1 MSKSKITQTR
11 INPEARKFPF
21 EQTFLCPK
29 CSEILLINIYYIGK
43 TKIPQVNY
51 TCPKRHSGNVD
62 LPLFFNLFHSSYKE
76 IEEELSKFDD
86 TLEKDIEAFKSK
98 KMKEGKILDPI
109 NFSQLIN
116 KKQKEKENEKNK
128 EEENNDND
136 NNKDENKIKEEIK
149 HTLEE
154 MENPQLFKEMKK
166 CSEIEFSLLN
176 KKKKAII
183 DKGKAH
189 PKSESKTSEKTE
201 KKDSNE
207 KKIKKGNKSNKNS
220 FSPKGKTNNINTIKS
235 QTAKEESKEEDK
247 NKKEEEKKEEKKE
260 DKKEDKKEEKK
271 EEKKDQK
278 EIKEDKYTC
287 STHGNRYTGYCFSC
301 KKDMCKKCLKRGHKK
316 RKVFS
321 NVLLSEKNLNDL
333 NKHLNQCQESLNK
346 FENKVHILIEE
357 LNNKE
362 RNEKIILNIMSKA
375 FIDINRENF
384 KEIKET
390 IKTYVNCVKKSMLNF
405 ETIMN
410 VKNLDIKN
418 VITIPKDIIELI
430 KILKNYK
437 DHIVQKNF
445 NKKNLAE
452 NDDKIKE
459 NKYIQLLEA
468 FYNILNKYEN
478 KEINFK
484 EIVEDENFR
493 KIINSNDYGDIEI
506 KKESKNLSEDEKEI
520 NEMEK
525 MEEFDMNYLDDGYD
539 NYEDYLEEEEEE
551 NELEYEDDVDD
562 YNVEDIEDEYNYV
575 ISENMRMEQNEKN
588 ENKETK
594 G

>member
-1 MSKSKITQTR
+1 
-11 INPEARKFPF
+11 
-21 EQTFLCPK
+21 
-29 CSEILLINIYYIGK
+29 
-43 TKIPQVNY
+43 
-51 TCPKRHSGNVD
+51 
-62 LPLFFNLFHSSYKE
+62 
-76 IEEELSKFDD
+76 
-86 TLEKDIEAFKSK
+86 
-98 KMKEGKILDPI
+98 
-109 NFSQLIN
+109 
-116 KKQKEKENEKNK
+116 
-128 EEENNDND
+128 
-136 NNKDENKIKEEIK
+136 
-149 HTLEE
+149 
-154 MENPQLFKEMKK
+154 
-166 CSEIEFSLLN
+166 
-176 KKKKAII
+176 
-183 DKGKAH
+183 
-189 PKSESKTSEKTE
+189 
-201 KKDSNE
+201 
-207 KKIKKGNKSNKNS
+207 
-220 FSPKGKTNNINTIKS
+220 
-235 QTAKEESKEEDK
+235 
-247 NKKEEEKKEEKKE
+247 
-260 DKKEDKKEEKK
+260 
-271 EEKKDQK
+271 
-278 EIKEDKYTC
+278 
-287 STHGNRYTGYCFSC
+287 
-301 KKDMCKKCLKRGHKK
+301 
-316 RKVFS
+316 
-321 NVLLSEKNLNDL
+321 
-333 NKHLNQCQESLNK
+333 
-346 FENKVHILIEE
+346 
-357 LNNKE
+357 
-362 RNEKIILNIMSKA
+362 MSKA

-459 NKYIQLLEA
+459 NKYLQLLEA

-493 KIINSNDYGDIEI
+493 KIINSNDFGDIEI

>member
-1 MSKSKITQTR
+1 
-11 INPEARKFPF
+11 
-21 EQTFLCPK
+21 
-29 CSEILLINIYYIGK
+29 
-43 TKIPQVNY
+43 
-51 TCPKRHSGNVD
+51 
-62 LPLFFNLFHSSYKE
+62 
-76 IEEELSKFDD
+76 
-86 TLEKDIEAFKSK
+86 
-98 KMKEGKILDPI
+98 
-109 NFSQLIN
+109 
-116 KKQKEKENEKNK
+116 
-128 EEENNDND
+128 
-136 NNKDENKIKEEIK
+136 
-149 HTLEE
+149 
-154 MENPQLFKEMKK
+154 
-166 CSEIEFSLLN
+166 
-176 KKKKAII
+176 
-183 DKGKAH
+183 
-189 PKSESKTSEKTE
+189 
-201 KKDSNE
+201 
-207 KKIKKGNKSNKNS
+207 
-220 FSPKGKTNNINTIKS
+220 
-235 QTAKEESKEEDK
+235 
-247 NKKEEEKKEEKKE
+247 
-260 DKKEDKKEEKK
+260 
-271 EEKKDQK
+271 
-278 EIKEDKYTC
+278 
-287 STHGNRYTGYCFSC
+287 
-301 KKDMCKKCLKRGHKK
+301 MCKKCLKRGHKK

-357 LNNKE
+357 LNSKE

-493 KIINSNDYGDIEI
+493 KIINSNDFGDIEI

>member
-1 MSKSKITQTR
+1 
-11 INPEARKFPF
+11 
-21 EQTFLCPK
+21 
-29 CSEILLINIYYIGK
+29 
-43 TKIPQVNY
+43 
-51 TCPKRHSGNVD
+51 
-62 LPLFFNLFHSSYKE
+62 
-76 IEEELSKFDD
+76 
-86 TLEKDIEAFKSK
+86 
-98 KMKEGKILDPI
+98 
-109 NFSQLIN
+109 
-116 KKQKEKENEKNK
+116 
-128 EEENNDND
+128 
-136 NNKDENKIKEEIK
+136 
-149 HTLEE
+149 
-154 MENPQLFKEMKK
+154 
-166 CSEIEFSLLN
+166 
-176 KKKKAII
+176 
-183 DKGKAH
+183 
-189 PKSESKTSEKTE
+189 
-201 KKDSNE
+201 
-207 KKIKKGNKSNKNS
+207 
-220 FSPKGKTNNINTIKS
+220 
-235 QTAKEESKEEDK
+235 
-247 NKKEEEKKEEKKE
+247 
-260 DKKEDKKEEKK
+260 
-271 EEKKDQK
+271 
-278 EIKEDKYTC
+278 
-287 STHGNRYTGYCFSC
+287 
-301 KKDMCKKCLKRGHKK
+301 MCKKCLKRGHKK

-346 FENKVHILIEE
+346 FENKVHVLIEE
-357 LNNKE
+357 LNSKE

-594 G
+594 V